1 MLAGLGTAR
10 LNFRLDSWCQSASP
24 LVSLHCYLCQAQS
37 SKFNRIKRPDGRNHI
52 CLGHWDNLCLW
63 HKANWHKVLL
73 GLLFKSDSP
82 THSTGTYFF
91 ISCTV
96 FPELPVY
103 KQLSRCQST
112 TLGKTH
118 ALPGHEGR
126 GHTTCTKQGSL
137 GELRRTMRWHCLV
150 GLVFV
155 CSGTQALPFPVSRDK
170 GLGLL
175 VGSRLQ
181 EGPDSGD

>member
-1 MLAGLGTAR
+1 MQGTVLVGLGTAR

-73 GLLFKSDSP
+73 GLLFKSESP

-137 GELRRTMRWHCLV
+137 GELTKKDYAMALSCGIGLRLLWH
-150 GLVFV
+150 
-155 CSGTQALPFPVSRDK
+155 SGPALPCVQRQRTWASSWF
-170 GLGLL
+170 
-175 VGSRLQ
+175 
-181 EGPDSGD
+181 